1 MTYKV
6 LDSDVT
12 TGLYEGV
19 DQLQVT
25 VGGRQMERRLP
36 FGVEDRGSPH
46 LEQLYDTGWMA
57 GLDGLAQGLNLV
69 AFATTTT
76 TGGMSLHLRPGT
88 KTKKGMLNIWRS
100 LQLNYLT
107 TQAYC
112 CHI

>member
-19 DQLQVT
+19 DQLQVS

-36 FGVEDRGSPH
+36 FRVEDRGSPH

-88 KTKKGMLNIWRS
+88 KTKK
-100 LQLNYLT
+100 
-107 TQAYC
+107 AC
-112 CHI
+112 